1 MYVTTLYILVG
12 AYHLLWQEEE
22 VKECNEAIDE
32 LNGQVY
38 IQVCICMPVCVC
50 MCVFVCVCMYACVC
64 PCE

>member
-38 IQVCICMPVCVC
+38 IQVCACMRVSVRVC
-50 MCVFVCVCMYACVC
+50 
-64 PCE
+64 E